1 MDDLKRIA
9 IIGTGHTQ
17 RALEAL
23 MLQEE
28 ELMKRGA
35 NVTTAQLGEGETNDA
50 FFEQIAS
57 LNGVD
62 YAEVERRFMALDPR
76 AFMREVPPDIDLY
89 KDGLELKKIAG
100 NYGVVTV
107 DELEPDESP
116 RPRGVNRKQRRAQA
130 ARARDKRWR
139 IKL

>member
-1 MDDLKRIA
+1 MDDLKRIM

-50 FFEQIAS
+50 FFEQVAL

-62 YAEVERRFMALDPR
+62 YAEVERRYMALDPN
-76 AFMREVPPDIDLY
+76 AFMQEVQPQFDLY
-89 KDGLELKKIAG
+89 KDGLELKKIAT
-100 NYGVVTV
+100 NYGYV
-107 DELEPDESP
+107 DSDDP
-116 RPRGVNRKQRRAQA
+116 RPSDLPINQGNRKERRAQA